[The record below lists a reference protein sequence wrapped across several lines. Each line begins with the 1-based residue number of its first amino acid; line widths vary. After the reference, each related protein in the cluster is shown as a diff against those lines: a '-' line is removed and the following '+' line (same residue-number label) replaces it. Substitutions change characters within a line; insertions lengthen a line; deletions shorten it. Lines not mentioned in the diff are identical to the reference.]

1 MGKMVAIWRNE
12 STANT
17 TVSQKLP
24 IVSLIFSLSV
34 WKKPVNLSS
43 HDILSVFAVPLPL
56 SSLLISPVYLEQKTS
71 QPDLMQSSPYL
82 GFSVQPHPFILSST
96 LPFIAGFCRYP

>member
-56 SSLLISPVYLEQKTS
+56 SSLLISPIYL
-71 QPDLMQSSPYL
+71 
-82 GFSVQPHPFILSST
+82 
-96 LPFIAGFCRYP
+96 